1 MPSASES
8 TSAISTV
15 AVTSRIFG
23 WRFSRA
29 KGTRPLV
36 TAAESLPLPSD
47 CCHAARAA
55 LFSRMDRGPIRGF
68 PLIELEVR
76 LLAATHLPAYSSP
89 DAFALVATMALEQAL
104 THAAPIVLEPWIGLR
119 LRVKGPALS
128 DTLNTLTRLWARC
141 ARRSL
146 GDYFI
151 LDTEIPARLERS
163 VASAFRLAHLDTSSL
178 DELERYRPLSGPLG
192 PAASENA
199 LPDWT

>member
-1 MPSASES
+1 
-8 TSAISTV
+8 
-15 AVTSRIFG
+15 
-23 WRFSRA
+23 
-29 KGTRPLV
+29 
-36 TAAESLPLPSD
+36 
-47 CCHAARAA
+47 
-55 LFSRMDRGPIRGF
+55 
-68 PLIELEVR
+68 
-76 LLAATHLPAYSSP
+76 
-89 DAFALVATMALEQAL
+89 MALEQAL

-128 DTLNTLTRLWARC
+128 DTLNTLTRFVGTVRAQI
-141 ARRSL
+141 SL

-163 VASAFRLAHLDTSSL
+163 VASAFGLAHLDTSSL